1 MMACNKTY
9 EEIRP
14 GDEATLTRVC
24 TGNDLFIFAHASGNL
39 NPLHLPHTD
48 TDGVDG
54 PLAMDNAIDIEAAR
68 TKGVSSLVAGRAEVL
83 VAPNM
88 ESGNMLAKE
97 LSFVAHAECAGLVL
111 GGQVPVILTSR
122 ADSDQ
127 SRLDSCAVAVLYQ
140 HWRNTGRP
148 AKSARAMEVA

>member
-39 NPLHLPHTD
+39 NSLHLPY
-48 TDGVDG
+48 
-54 PLAMDNAIDIEAAR
+54 
-68 TKGVSSLVAGRAEVL
+68 
-83 VAPNM
+83 
-88 ESGNMLAKE
+88 
-97 LSFVAHAECAGLVL
+97 
-111 GGQVPVILTSR
+111 

-140 HWRNTGRP
+140 HWRNTGQP
-148 AKSARAMEVA
+148 ATNAHPREVA